1 MCNGT
6 PFSDFSREFLVFV
19 SAATGRERVLSPGT
33 DVVLEVVRVAV
44 NERFPTFMPTLYL
57 DSRATGPRLYAS
69 LDAKWRASSKFAH
82 NKTPAV
88 NGEKTDFI
96 PVSSTGAPSSD
107 PSGTRLDGHGRGQ
120 RQMPSRPPSWQTR
133 SSHNLIVS
141 F

>member
-6 PFSDFSREFLVFV
+6 PFSDFSRAFLVFV

-33 DVVLEVVRVAV
+33 DVVLKVVRMAINVQ
-44 NERFPTFMPTLYL
+44 FPTFMPTLYP
-57 DSRATGPRLYAS
+57 DSRATGPRPYAS
-69 LDAKWRASSKFAH
+69 LDAMWRASSKLAH

-88 NGEKTDFI
+88 NGDKTNYL

-120 RQMPSRPPSWQTR
+120 RRMPSQPPS
-133 SSHNLIVS
+133 
-141 F
+141 